1 MNIIRNLPTKLFVA
15 PLAALAVCAAFAL
28 PVRAQA
34 PAQAPPATTA
44 SSSPKPVVVELFT
57 SEGCSDCPPAE
68 SIAVK
73 MEQQP
78 LAGVDLIVIEEH
90 VTYWNQYGWFD
101 PFSSADWTTRQE
113 EYVGKLPKP
122 QPYTPEMVIDGEA
135 QFPGSDM
142 QKAQDA
148 VNTAMNSPET
158 QVTITQDKSDA
169 KEGDFKISV
178 GKLEGSD
185 PGDTPEVWVAVT
197 EDGLHSSVNAGENA
211 GHTLYHA
218 AVLRYLHKIG
228 TAQGSGDA
236 AFTGDARVKFNSKWN
251 AKDLNIVAFVQDKK
265 SLKIVGAT
273 QIKLG
278 S

>member
-1 MNIIRNLPTKLFVA
+1 MKIIRNLPAKLFIA
-15 PLAALAVCAAFAL
+15 PLAALAICAAL
-28 PVRAQA
+28 PLPTRAQA
-34 PAQAPPATTA
+34 PAQAPPAANSTA
-44 SSSPKPVVVELFT
+44 KPVVVELFT
-57 SEGCSDCPPAE
+57 SEGCSSCPPAE
-68 SIAVK
+68 SIAMK
-73 MEQQP
+73 MEQQQP
-78 LAGVDLIVIEEH
+78 VTGVDFIVIEEH
-90 VTYWNQYGWFD
+90 VDYWNQYGWFD

-135 QFPGSDM
+135 QFPGTDM
-142 QKAQDA
+142 QKAQAA

-158 QVTITQDKSDA
+158 QVTVTQDKSDA

-185 PGDTPEVWVAVT
+185 PGDTPEVWIAVT
-197 EDGLHSSVNAGENA
+197 EDGLHSNVDRGENA

-228 TAQGSGDA
+228 TAQGSGDD